1 MPPKKKVKL
10 NESPELNLNW
20 MDDEFSYCWKESEI
34 LKPRKYAE
42 VRPFLTQ
49 QLLAFFLNIFLFF
62 FAKWKIVLLFFPSC
76 ERLWHIIIVNTPIC
90 NCTAESA
97 K

>member
-10 NESPELNLNW
+10 NESPEINLNG

-42 VRPFLTQ
+42 V
-49 QLLAFFLNIFLFF
+49 
-62 FAKWKIVLLFFPSC
+62 
-76 ERLWHIIIVNTPIC
+76 
-90 NCTAESA
+90 
-97 K
+97 